1 MKRFEHRDDKELWEN
16 RITEIE
22 DSADK
27 KEWTHAATLLDRL
40 TSDLDKEGKA
50 SEDAKELYEFV
61 TEEWKV
67 LRNQCEAAFIK
78 VDDEERRECE
88 KAISLSKDALDVG
101 KIETCLELLSHADS
115 LMEKLRRRI

>member
-1 MKRFEHRDDKELWEN
+1 MSYGSIWEEIKERAGVGAQEKGAVQEN
-16 RITEIE
+16 GE
-22 DSADK
+22 
-27 KEWTHAATLLDRL
+27 
-40 TSDLDKEGKA
+40 EGKA

-101 KIETCLELLSHADS
+101 KIETCLEQLSQADS